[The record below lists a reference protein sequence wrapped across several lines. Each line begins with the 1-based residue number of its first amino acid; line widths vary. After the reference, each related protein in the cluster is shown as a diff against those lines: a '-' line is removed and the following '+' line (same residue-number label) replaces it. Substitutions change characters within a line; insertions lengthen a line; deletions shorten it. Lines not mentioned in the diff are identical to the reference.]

1 MPLTLEPLR
10 WTVNKIAV
18 VGPGIVG
25 MPMAAMLAH
34 ARILEGSAEPA
45 RVVVVQR
52 NSPTSGWKVDAI
64 NQGRSPIGGIEP
76 DLDRIVKESVEAGLL
91 AAAHDYGAL
100 SDADLILVSV
110 QTDKKGNEP
119 DYGPL
124 FEALT
129 GIAAALK
136 QKPAANIPVIVFES
150 TLAPSSMATVIRDHF
165 ARQGLVEGRDILLGN
180 SPNRVMAKSAAG
192 SPLLSNRFVRPTGS
206 WNCAGMKRC
215 ITRRRSDR
223 KR

>member
-1 MPLTLEPLR
+1 MPLTLDPPR

-34 ARILEGSAEPA
+34 ARIREGSTEPA
-45 RVVVVQR
+45 RVLVVQR

-64 NQGRSPIGGIEP
+64 NQGRSPIGGVEP

-91 AAAHDYGAL
+91 TAAHDYDAL
-100 SDADLILVSV
+100 SDADLILISV

-129 GIAAALK
+129 GIAQALGR
-136 QKPAANIPVIVFES
+136 KPAGNIPLIVFES
-150 TLAPSSMATVIRDHF
+150 TLAPSSMATVIKDHF
-165 ARQGLVEGRDILLGN
+165 ARHGLIEGRDILLGN
-180 SPNRVMAKSAAG
+180 SPNRVMPGRLVERVADSTR
-192 SPLLSNRFVRPTGS
+192 SLRDCTMRP
-206 WNCAGMKRC
+206 RV
-215 ITRRRSDR
+215 
-223 KR
+223 

>member
-1 MPLTLEPLR
+1 MPLTLDPPR

-34 ARILEGSAEPA
+34 ARIREGSAEPA

-64 NQGRSPIGGIEP
+64 NQGRSPIGGVEP

-91 AAAHDYGAL
+91 
-100 SDADLILVSV
+100 LVSV

-165 ARQGLVEGRDILLGN
+165 ARQG
-180 SPNRVMAKSAAG
+180 
-192 SPLLSNRFVRPTGS
+192 
-206 WNCAGMKRC
+206 
-215 ITRRRSDR
+215 
-223 KR
+223 

>member
-1 MPLTLEPLR
+1 
-10 WTVNKIAV
+10 
-18 VGPGIVG
+18 
-25 MPMAAMLAH
+25 
-34 ARILEGSAEPA
+34 
-45 RVVVVQR
+45 
-52 NSPTSGWKVDAI
+52 
-64 NQGRSPIGGIEP
+64 
-76 DLDRIVKESVEAGLL
+76 LDRIVKESVEAGLL

-165 ARQGLVEGRDILLGN
+165 ARQGLVEGTDVLLGN
-180 SPNRVMAKSAAG
+180 SPNRVMPGRLVERVAASDKVVAG
-192 SPLLSNRFVRPTGS
+192 LHPATPGLIRRIYGRIVTRGELHETNSLTAEVVKTLENAYRDVRIAFAAEVVRH
-206 WNCAGMKRC
+206 CDAHH
-215 ITRRRSDR
+215 I
-223 KR
+223 